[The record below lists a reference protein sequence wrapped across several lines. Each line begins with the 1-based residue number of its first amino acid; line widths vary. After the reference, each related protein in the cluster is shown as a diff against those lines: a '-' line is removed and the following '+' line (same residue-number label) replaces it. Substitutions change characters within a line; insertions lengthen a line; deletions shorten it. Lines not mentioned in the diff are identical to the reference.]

1 MNDKNIDS
9 QSEST
14 NFKELKHLKQQ
25 GDEWVLIT
33 TECYRPYTSEKPSL
47 EFCLLNFRF
56 FAVALQYRRW
66 SGFTY

>member
-14 NFKELKHLKQQ
+14 NFTELKHLKQQ

-33 TECYRPYTSEKPSL
+33 NRML
-47 EFCLLNFRF
+47 
-56 FAVALQYRRW
+56 
-66 SGFTY
+66 